1 MTTPLLFPGFDG
13 LMTLSRR
20 EGVDIRPTLLRVLTD
35 LYVQADAHSADEER
49 QFIELTSRLIE
60 EVDDAT
66 RAAVRARL
74 AIYPGTP
81 VEVLRRL
88 GLRRS
93 SPDQVVPVAPE
104 IPAPPPVEAASAE
117 QPRMSSNL
125 SMQPNDA
132 AEISDMFFRAN
143 ANERALIL
151 HNFLQTPL
159 KASARIPAQRAARA
173 IETLEMAAFA
183 ADIENFT
190 LELGEALI
198 LPARVTAQVV
208 NDPGGEPL
216 ACAAK
221 ALDMPGPVFQR
232 VAQQVLEYLHTPHDV
247 ELPPNRQVLLARRQ
261 VKEDDLEDSSPDHLG
276 EPLPL
281 GTDDSLASAPRA
293 PAPTS
298 PANVI
303 VPASMRE
310 REGQPVSEPKPAPPS
325 EGAPIAAAIQNAP
338 RLRESGTVV
347 LEVEQGGIVV
357 PSFLGKNVRV
367 AIEVAADSGLDLDV
381 VGSGMAKEQDPLA
394 GAHVAAGSRIR
405 VRFGR

>member
-35 LYVQADAHSADEER
+35 LYVQANAHSAEEER

-81 VEVLRRL
+81 VEVLRKL
-88 GLRRS
+88 GLRRA
-93 SPDQVVPVAPE
+93 SPDQVVPIAQE
-104 IPAPPPVEAASAE
+104 IPAAPSVPAPVETLSTA
-117 QPRMSSNL
+117 QLRVSSNL

-143 ANERALIL
+143 ASERALIL

-159 KASARIPAQRAARA
+159 KASARVPAPRAARA

-190 LELGEALI
+190 LELGETLI

-216 ACAAK
+216 ACAVK
-221 ALDMPGPVFQR
+221 ALDMPSPVFQR
-232 VAQQVLEYLHTPHDV
+232 VLLFLNP
-247 ELPPNRQVLLARRQ
+247 ELGASVNYVYRLSRLY
-261 VKEDDLEDSSPDHLG
+261 DHLHERSALIMLAAWRG
-276 EPLPL
+276 STMAVTRAKYRPGLYDDERQRARAAPAQTRPAVPLP
-281 GTDDSLASAPRA
+281 
-293 PAPTS
+293 
-298 PANVI
+298 
-303 VPASMRE
+303 
-310 REGQPVSEPKPAPPS
+310 
-325 EGAPIAAAIQNAP
+325 GA
-338 RLRESGTVV
+338 GGVV
-347 LEVEQGGIVV
+347 
-357 PSFLGKNVRV
+357 RT
-367 AIEVAADSGLDLDV
+367 
-381 VGSGMAKEQDPLA
+381 GSKG
-394 GAHVAAGSRIR
+394 
-405 VRFGR
+405 